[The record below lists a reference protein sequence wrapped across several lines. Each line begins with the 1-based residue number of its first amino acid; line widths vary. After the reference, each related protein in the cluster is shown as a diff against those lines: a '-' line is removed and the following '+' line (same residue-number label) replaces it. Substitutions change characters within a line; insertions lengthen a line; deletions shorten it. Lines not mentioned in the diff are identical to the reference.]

1 MTEPIIRPARPEDA
15 PAILGLIRELAEY
28 EKLSEW
34 VTADESAI
42 HGSLFGENPRVFCD
56 VAEDR
61 GKIVGHAIWFYNY
74 STFAGRHGI
83 FLEDLYVQPAHRG
96 QGVGKALIVR
106 LAKRC
111 MDEGLARFEWM
122 VLDWNAP
129 SIAFYKSLGAEAMDE
144 WITNRVSGDALAKL
158 AAQG

>member
-1 MTEPIIRPARPEDA
+1 MSFAIRAARPADV
-15 PAILGLIRELAEY
+15 PAILGLIHELAEY
-28 EKLSEW
+28 ERLADR
-34 VTADESAI
+34 VVADEAAI
-42 HGSLFGENPRVFCD
+42 RASLFGENPRVFCD
-56 VAEDR
+56 VAKIE
-61 GKIVGHAIWFYNY
+61 GVIVGQAIWFYNY

-96 QGVGKALIVR
+96 KGVGKAFLVR
-106 LAKRC
+106 LAQRC

-158 AAQG
+158 AAGG